1 MINSFRPLCVAA
13 LVTVG
18 FSSSFAFAAESAGL
32 KCQVAGNWNL
42 EATVSDDAVSL
53 TYSQDGVDSESSL
66 TFPVKAVIPTDD
78 VAYRA
83 FQVTS
88 PVLAGGAGPK
98 VVISEND
105 VERLVPIGEAISE
118 LPIEALL
125 FMAQADANGVVDQ
138 AAYGV
143 MHKQG
148 DNLDT
153 WVNEYTSCMPG
164 TITKYFD
171 LKTTP

>member
-1 MINSFRPLCVAA
+1 MNSIRLLRTAA
-13 LVTVG
+13 IATTA
-18 FSSSFAFAAESAGL
+18 FSSSFAFAGEATGM
-32 KCQVAGNWNL
+32 KCKVAGNWNL
-42 EATVSDDAVSL
+42 EARVSGDVVSL
-53 TYSQDGVDSESSL
+53 TYSQDGVDSESSI

-78 VAYRA
+78 VVYRA
-83 FQVTS
+83 YQVTA
-88 PVLAGGAGPK
+88 PVLAGGAGPR

-105 VERLVPIGEAISE
+105 VERLVPIGEAIDS
-118 LPIEALL
+118 LPVEALL
-125 FMAQADANGVVDQ
+125 FMAQTDASDVVDQ

-153 WVNEYTSCMPG
+153 WVNEYTSCVPG

-171 LKTTP
+171 LKTAP

>member
-1 MINSFRPLCVAA
+1 MTNSHRLLRIAAVAA
-13 LVTVG
+13 VG
-18 FSSSFAFAAESAGL
+18 FSCSVAFASEATGL

-42 EATVSDDAVSL
+42 EATVSGDVVSL
-53 TYSQDGVDSESSL
+53 TYSQQGVDAESSI
-66 TFPVKAVIPTDD
+66 TFPVKAVLPTDD
-78 VAYRA
+78 VVYRA

-88 PVLAGGAGPK
+88 PVLAGGAGPR

-105 VERLVPIGEAISE
+105 VQRLVPIGEAISE

-125 FMAQADANGVVDQ
+125 FMAQTDANGVVDQ

-153 WVNEYTSCMPG
+153 WVNEYTSCVPG